1 MIAAATELV
10 ATATVLNLAAVVA
23 AVQAGHHLG
32 IIAASYLT
40 RSCFQ
45 LDCKEGQT
53 RAAAYA

>member
-1 MIAAATELV
+1 MTELV

-23 AVQAGHHLG
+23 TVAAVQAGHHPG

-45 LDCKEGQT
+45 LDRKEGQT